1 MGGKPIAAL
10 TAPRGV
16 SIRKFKTEE
25 RIQIAFSFRNTECR
39 ELLPPCMITKS
50 ALTHAA
56 GLRAEIQRKIA
67 AGEFRYTEYFPDS
80 QRAAQFDEM
89 PKHILLGTLIDA
101 QMKTYEAQVSNGTLA
116 QSTCDGYLKALSSE
130 RMKEWRI
137 KPIASVTPSMLRKW
151 IGELGV
157 TAKFARNL
165 LTPFRSVF
173 DDALNDDLIK
183 FNPFERIAL
192 TKLLKQTAID
202 SNYVV
207 DPFTA
212 AERALLIAAARPDE
226 WPTVQFWFET
236 GLRPGELQAL
246 RWSRVDMKAEKVRID
261 INQVAKKEKAPK
273 TEAGVRVMELSTAAL
288 EALEAQ
294 KAISLLANDRVFLNP
309 RTGKAWT
316 TDAQLRKTLW
326 VPLFSRADVR
336 YRNPYQ
342 VRHTFASAKL
352 TAHENPWWL
361 AEQLGHVDVQ
371 MVFQTYGKFIPEDYQ
386 KPKAAKLKSVA

>member
-1 MGGKPIAAL
+1 MGGKPSATL

-25 RIQIAFSFRNTECR
+25 RIQIAFSFRNVECR
-39 ELLPPCMITKS
+39 ELLPPCSITKS
-50 ALTHAA
+50 ALTYAA

-67 AGEFRYTEYFPDS
+67 ADEFRYTEYFPES
-80 QRAAQFDEM
+80 QRAAQFDEL
-89 PKHILLGTLIDA
+89 PKHVLLGKLIDK
-101 QMKTYEAQVSNGTLA
+101 QIETYAAQVENGTLA
-116 QSTCDGYLKALSSE
+116 QSTHDGYVKALGSV
-130 RMKEWRI
+130 RMKHWRPKAI
-137 KPIASVTPSMLRKW
+137 GSVTPSMLRAW
-151 IGELGV
+151 IADLGV

-192 TKLLKQTAID
+192 TKLLKQTATD
-202 SNYVV
+202 SNYLV

-212 AERALLIAAARPDE
+212 AERAQIIAAARPDE
-226 WPTVQFWFET
+226 WPTVQFWLET

-246 RWSRVDMKAEKVRID
+246 RWSRVDTKAATARID
-261 INQVAKKEKAPK
+261 LNQVAGKEKGPK
-273 TEAGVRVMELSTAAL
+273 TEAGIRQMELTAPAL
-288 EALEAQ
+288 AALEAQ
-294 KAISLLANDRVFLNP
+294 KMISLAANDHVFVNP

-316 TDAQLRKTLW
+316 TDAQLRKSLW
-326 VPLFSRADVR
+326 VPLLERSGVR

-342 VRHTFASAKL
+342 VRHTYASAQL
-352 TAHENPWWL
+352 TAGANPWWL

-386 KPKAAKLKSVA
+386 KPKAPRLKSVA